1 LNMAWNFYN
10 YFKSK
15 IAFTFII
22 IAFVFLII
30 AILGIAS
37 VWQPMSVSWTA
48 QDLSTYMFITVI
60 GKALVEPVFVA
71 GMAFIIE
78 YLYRIWLVLQR
89 INNDASG
96 KVLFGSDDGEKG

>member
-1 LNMAWNFYN
+1 MAWKFYD

-22 IAFVFLII
+22 IALVFLVI
-30 AILGIAS
+30 ALLGIAS
-37 VWQPMSVSWTA
+37 AWKPLSGAWVA
-48 QDLSTYMFITVI
+48 KDLSTYMFITVI
-60 GKALVEPVFVA
+60 GKALVEPAVLA
-71 GMAFIIE
+71 GIGFIIE

-96 KVLFGSDDGEKG
+96 KALFGSDDGKKG